1 MTNGVRG
8 FETRG
13 EIILNTEQLT
23 STWKAN
29 ADVINLRRPRDAAEH
44 DELIALIERLLEL
57 SAPDPTQ
64 SPYSMLLD
72 TAMTYASDWEDSN
85 VEMPQSD
92 PVNVVRAL
100 MESHGLR
107 QTDLV
112 QAGVID
118 QPSLSRVLR
127 GERSIS
133 KSMAVQLAGYFK
145 VSASI
150 FLMP

>member
-1 MTNGVRG
+1 M
-8 FETRG
+8 
-13 EIILNTEQLT
+13 LNTEQLT

-29 ADVINLRRPRDAAEH
+29 ADVINLRRPRNAAEH
-44 DELIALIERLLEL
+44 TELIALIERLLEI

-85 VEMPQSD
+85 IAMPQSD
-92 PVNVVRAL
+92 PVNVLRAL
-100 MESHGLR
+100 MESHGCR

-133 KSMAVQLAGYFK
+133 KSMALQLAGYFK
-145 VSASI
+145 VSAGI

>member
-1 MTNGVRG
+1 M
-8 FETRG
+8 
-13 EIILNTEQLT
+13 LNTEQLT

-44 DELIALIERLLEL
+44 HELIALIERLLEL

-72 TAMTYASDWEDSN
+72 TAMTYTSDWEDSN
-85 VEMPQSD
+85 IEMPQSD
-92 PVNVVRAL
+92 PVNVLRAL
-100 MESHGLR
+100 MESHTLR

-133 KSMAVQLAGYFK
+133 KSMALQLADYFK
-145 VSASI
+145 VSAGI
-150 FLMP
+150 FLTP

>member
-1 MTNGVRG
+1 M
-8 FETRG
+8 
-13 EIILNTEQLT
+13 LNTEQLT

-29 ADVINLRRPRDAAEH
+29 SDVINLRRPRDAVEH
-44 DELIALIERLLEL
+44 TELIALIKRLLEL

-85 VEMPQSD
+85 IEMPQSD
-92 PVNVVRAL
+92 PVNVLRAL
-100 MESHGLR
+100 MESHSLR

-118 QPSLSRVLR
+118 QPSLSRVLCD
-127 GERSIS
+127 ERSIS
-133 KSMAVQLAGYFK
+133 KNMAVQLASYFK
-145 VSASI
+145 VSAGI

>member
-1 MTNGVRG
+1 M
-8 FETRG
+8 
-13 EIILNTEQLT
+13 LNTEQLT

-29 ADVINLRRPRDAAEH
+29 ADVINLRRPRNAAEYP
-44 DELIALIERLLEL
+44 ELIALIERLLEL

-85 VEMPQSD
+85 IQMPQSD
-92 PVNVVRAL
+92 PVNVLRTL
-100 MESHGLR
+100 MESHNLR

-145 VSASI
+145 VSAGI
-150 FLMP
+150 FLTP

>member
-1 MTNGVRG
+1 M
-8 FETRG
+8 
-13 EIILNTEQLT
+13 LNTEQLT
-23 STWKAN
+23 STWKAH
-29 ADVINLRRPRDAAEH
+29 ADVINLRRPKNAAEH
-44 DELIALIERLLEL
+44 QELIALIERLLEL

-72 TAMTYASDWEDSN
+72 TAMIYASDWEESN
-85 VEMPQSD
+85 IEMPQSD
-92 PVNVVRAL
+92 PVNVLRAL
-100 MESHGLR
+100 MESHGCR
-107 QTDLV
+107 QADLV

-127 GERSIS
+127 DERSIS

>member
-1 MTNGVRG
+1 M
-8 FETRG
+8 
-13 EIILNTEQLT
+13 LNTEQLT

-29 ADVINLRRPRDAAEH
+29 ADVINLRRPQNAAEH
-44 DELIALIERLLEL
+44 QELIALIERLLEL

-85 VEMPQSD
+85 FKMPQSD
-92 PVNVVRAL
+92 PVNVLRTL

-133 KSMAVQLAGYFK
+133 KSMAMQLADYFK

>member
-1 MTNGVRG
+1 M
-8 FETRG
+8 
-13 EIILNTEQLT
+13 LNTEQLT
-23 STWKAN
+23 NTWKAN
-29 ADVINLRRPRDAAEH
+29 ADVINLQRPRDAAEH
-44 DELIALIERLLEL
+44 GELIALIKKLLEL
-57 SAPDPTQ
+57 SGTDPTQ

-72 TAMTYASDWEDSN
+72 TAMTYSDDWEDAN
-85 VEMPQSD
+85 IAMPKTD
-92 PVNVVRAL
+92 PVNVLRAL
-100 MESHGLR
+100 MESHDLR

-118 QPSLSRVLR
+118 QPSLSRILR

-150 FLMP
+150 FLIP

>member
-1 MTNGVRG
+1 M
-8 FETRG
+8 
-13 EIILNTEQLT
+13 LNTEQLT
-23 STWKAN
+23 SIWKAN
-29 ADVINLRRPRDAAEH
+29 ADVINLLRPRNETEH
-44 DELIALIERLLEL
+44 TELIDLIKRLLEL

-72 TAMTYASDWEDSN
+72 TAMTYANDWEDSN
-85 VEMPQSD
+85 IAMPQGE
-92 PVNVVRAL
+92 PVNVLRAL
-100 MESHGLR
+100 MESHGCR

-127 GERSIS
+127 CERSIS
-133 KSMAVQLAGYFK
+133 KSMAVQLADYFK

>member
-1 MTNGVRG
+1 M
-8 FETRG
+8 
-13 EIILNTEQLT
+13 LNTEQLT

-29 ADVINLRRPRDAAEH
+29 ADVINLRRPRDATEH
-44 DELIALIERLLEL
+44 HELIALIEQLLEL
-57 SAPDPTQ
+57 SVPDPTQ

-85 VEMPQSD
+85 IEMPQSD
-92 PVNVVRAL
+92 PVNVLRAL

-118 QPSLSRVLR
+118 QPSLSRILR
-127 GERSIS
+127 DERNIS
-133 KSMAVQLAGYFK
+133 KSIAVQLADYFK

>member
-1 MTNGVRG
+1 M
-8 FETRG
+8 
-13 EIILNTEQLT
+13 LNTEQLT

-29 ADVINLRRPRDAAEH
+29 AAVINLRRPRDAAEH
-44 DELIALIERLLEL
+44 DELIALIEQLLEL

-72 TAMTYASDWEDSN
+72 TAMTFASDWEDSYIA
-85 VEMPQSD
+85 MPKTD
-92 PVNVVRAL
+92 PVNVLRAL
-100 MESHGLR
+100 MESHGCR

-133 KSMAVQLAGYFK
+133 KSMAVQLGGYFK
-145 VSASI
+145 VSAGI